1 MVMHEISRPGLGYA
15 GNDSCPEISL
25 CANITRPTLFEKVSN
40 VTLAW
45 KEQADE
51 QAEEED
57 RDLVRR
63 PANPCWSPPV
73 DSYLKI
79 VSEEQQQIRVN
90 QAAPMSSIV

>member
-1 MVMHEISRPGLGYA
+1 MHEISRPGVGYA

-45 KEQADE
+45 KEQAEE

-57 RDLVRR
+57 RDLSGGTYVIDRLR
-63 PANPCWSPPV
+63 DMRSRAQVAVSPATVP
-73 DSYLKI
+73 L
-79 VSEEQQQIRVN
+79 
-90 QAAPMSSIV
+90 

>member
-1 MVMHEISRPGLGYA
+1 MMHEISRPGVGYA
-15 GNDSCPEISL
+15 GNDTRPEISL
-25 CANITRPTLFEKVSN
+25 CANITRPTLFENVSD

-45 KEQADE
+45 KG

-79 VSEEQQQIRVN
+79 VSGEQQQIRVN